1 MPGRAVRAGLPDRP
15 LGRVAGMK
23 RVLILATCSAL
34 FLLGACGDN
43 TELSD
48 AADEA
53 RDPVV
58 GTTAPVESGEQPL
71 ELTAT
76 LSGAAER
83 PGPGDPDGSG
93 TAMVVLDPSVNEVCF
108 KVTAEGIEEA
118 TAAHIHTGT
127 ADVAG
132 PVALE
137 ITAPAGGSSEGCTV
151 AEASLINELSAN
163 PAGFYVNVHNAEFPD
178 GAIRGQLAAA

>member
-1 MPGRAVRAGLPDRP
+1 
-15 LGRVAGMK
+15 MK
-23 RVLILATCSAL
+23 RLLAVVACAAL
-34 FLLGACGDN
+34 AGGLGACGEN

-48 AADEA
+48 AAQEGREPA
-53 RDPVV
+53 V
-58 GTTAPVESGEQPL
+58 GTTASTAAGEQPL
-71 ELTAT
+71 ELTT
-76 LSGAAER
+76 SLSGAAER
-83 PGPGDPDGSG
+83 PGPGDPDGAG
-93 TAMVVLDPSVNEVCF
+93 TAMIVLDPSVNEVCF
-108 KVTAEGIEEA
+108 KLTAENIEEA
-118 TAAHIHTGT
+118 TAAHIHRGA

-151 AEASLINELSAN
+151 AEASLIDELSTN